1 MMVEHIRKLIT
12 VTYDLIT
19 SPDIFECRR
28 NNPINTRDDVLK
40 LRRDMRSLILDLRVH
55 LTKMSELVEEI
66 DIIDRQMKY
75 KFNESQLND

>member
-28 NNPINTRDDVLK
+28 SNPISTRDDVLK

-75 KFNESQLND
+75 KFNENQLND